1 MLMRIER
8 NMAVEEGVLV
18 QVEAVVPELLIR
30 PKHKFLLQQFWLQMV
45 RLRVYTIR
53 YAPSHEIFVTGI
65 VICQLS
71 LSVFFFLSK
80 LVFSIVIIYL

>member
-30 PKHKFLLQQFWLQMV
+30 PKHQFLHQLFWLQMV
-45 RLRVYTIR
+45 TLRMYTIK
-53 YAPSHEIFVTGI
+53 YAPSYEM
-65 VICQLS
+65 LE
-71 LSVFFFLSK
+71 L
-80 LVFSIVIIYL
+80 